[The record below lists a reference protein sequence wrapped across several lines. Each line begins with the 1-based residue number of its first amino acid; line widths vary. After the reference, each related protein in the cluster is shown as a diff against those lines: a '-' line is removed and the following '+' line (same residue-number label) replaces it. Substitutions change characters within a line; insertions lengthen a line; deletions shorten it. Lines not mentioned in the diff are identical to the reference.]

1 MTVEQRRKTFAELLE
16 EVKKGQP
23 FGYLQFFAG
32 NNDDDDDDS
41 DDDDDDNNDDDD
53 NSDDDDDDDSS
64 PSLEEMIKND
74 PELRKQFNAL
84 FKTKFNKRLKG
95 VDLAK
100 AKELLKK
107 EAEGN
112 GKGNDDDNSK
122 KDEDNKANKAAE
134 KMERKAKRLAVKE
147 YAVDNGYNPK
157 LLARLVNISDIEID
171 DEGDIDED
179 QLAEVIDD
187 VIEEFPELFQQSDDE
202 DDEDDQEDRQKN
214 KDRNRSHKVGKGKT
228 NKQKKPNLR
237 DLGKARAAAR
247 HKKD

>member
-1 MTVEQRRKTFAELLE
+1 MTVEQRRKTFAELLK

-32 NNDDDDDDS
+32 NNDDDDDNDS
-41 DDDDDDNNDDDD
+41 DDDDDNNDDDD
-53 NSDDDDDDDSS
+53 NSDDDNDDDSS

-107 EAEGN
+107 EAA
-112 GKGNDDDNSK
+112 GKGNGDNDDSDN
-122 KDEDNKANKAAE
+122 DENNKANKAAE

-157 LLARLVNISDIEID
+157 LLARLVDIANIEID
-171 DEGDIDED
+171 DEGDIDDD

-187 VIEEFPELFQQSDDE
+187 VIEEFPELFQQSEDE

-228 NKQKKPNLR
+228 NKQKKTNLR